1 MNLRRDGGAEGQAAT
16 VTARMRAAQLDALY
30 RAARIGILME
40 PLVSICLAVLIW
52 PAAAQQQIALWL
64 VAVNCLVGLRFAA
77 IQRDL
82 RDGGAETE
90 PEQRALPILM
100 IIAVSGVIWGLAPL
114 VLAPAAASID
124 MAKVLFATA
133 AIGVAGTVMMS
144 CHLTSALVWLGVT
157 SAALTGGL
165 VIAGRVD
172 LPLMLAIL
180 ASAAVLAVGAHYL
193 ARLLDDGLRL
203 RIELADAVQAAQA
216 ANIAKSDFLANTSH
230 ELRTPLNA
238 IIGFSEILMNDRPRT
253 DAQIDEQMEF
263 ARLINESGV
272 HLLDIVNDILDLSK
286 IEAGAYN
293 LDESVFTL
301 ESIVRAT
308 TNLMRGQADKAG
320 LKLVNMLAPD
330 LPALRGD
337 QRAMKQ
343 VLLNLLSN
351 AVKFTPIGGSV
362 TVEAR
367 IAEEGGL
374 TIAVVDTGIGIAPED
389 INRAMEAFGQ
399 VDSALNRR
407 YAGTGLGLPLV
418 RSLIEMHGGRFQ
430 LISRVNEGTRA
441 EISWPAARVVGSGR
455 RGGPHSGISDP
466 GIGERSAGGRLGG
479 GGRSV
484 EGPGGDGRRPGQGGM
499 PTGPSTVMG

>member
-1 MNLRRDGGAEGQAAT
+1 MFPEVPPLRRRRFRSAAEGGA
-16 VTARMRAAQLDALY
+16 
-30 RAARIGILME
+30 
-40 PLVSICLAVLIW
+40 
-52 PAAAQQQIALWL
+52 
-64 VAVNCLVGLRFAA
+64 
-77 IQRDL
+77 DL
-82 RDGGAETE
+82 
-90 PEQRALPILM
+90 
-100 IIAVSGVIWGLAPL
+100 
-114 VLAPAAASID
+114 
-124 MAKVLFATA
+124 
-133 AIGVAGTVMMS
+133 
-144 CHLTSALVWLGVT
+144 
-157 SAALTGGL
+157 
-165 VIAGRVD
+165 
-172 LPLMLAIL
+172 
-180 ASAAVLAVGAHYL
+180 
-193 ARLLDDGLRL
+193 
-203 RIELADAVQAAQA
+203 
-216 ANIAKSDFLANTSH
+216 
-230 ELRTPLNA
+230 
-238 IIGFSEILMNDRPRT
+238 
-253 DAQIDEQMEF
+253 
-263 ARLINESGV
+263 
-272 HLLDIVNDILDLSK
+272 
-286 IEAGAYN
+286 
-293 LDESVFTL
+293 
-301 ESIVRAT
+301 
-308 TNLMRGQADKAG
+308 GQADKAG

-441 EISWPAARVVGSGR
+441 EIAWPAARVVGSGR

-466 GIGERSAGGRLGG
+466 GIGERGAGGRLGG

>member
-1 MNLRRDGGAEGQAAT
+1 MELQTERPGEKASVT
-16 VTARMRAAQLDALY
+16 VAARMGAAQLDSLY
-30 RAARIGILME
+30 QAARIGILIE

-77 IQRDL
+77 IQRDV
-82 RDGGAETE
+82 RDVGPGGDTDS
-90 PEQRALPILM
+90 RALPIMM

-114 VLAPAAASID
+114 VLPTNAASID
-124 MAKVLFATA
+124 MAKVLCATA

-144 CHLTSALVWLGVT
+144 CHLTAALIWLGVT
-157 SAALTGGL
+157 SGALLTGLLVAGRLDLQLALTIL
-165 VIAGRVD
+165 V
-172 LPLMLAIL
+172 
-180 ASAAVLAVGAHYL
+180 ASGALAVGARHL
-193 ARLLDDGLRL
+193 SRLLDDGLRL
-203 RIELADAVQAAQA
+203 RFELADAVKAAQA

-238 IIGFSEILMNDRPRT
+238 IIGFSEILMNDRPRG
-253 DAQIDEQMEF
+253 DAQIEEQMEF

-301 ESIVRAT
+301 DSVVRTT

-320 LKLVNMLAPD
+320 LRLVSDLAPD
-330 LPALRGD
+330 LPAIRGD

-343 VLLNLLSN
+343 ILLNLLSN

-362 TVEAR
+362 TVQAGA
-367 IAEEGGL
+367 AEEGGL
-374 TIAVVDTGIGIAPED
+374 LIAVVDTGIGIAPED
-389 INRAMEAFGQ
+389 ITRAMEAFGQ

-430 LISRVNEGTRA
+430 LVSRVNEGTRA
-441 EISWPAARVVGSGR
+441 EILWPPARVVGSGR
-455 RGGPHSGISDP
+455 RGGPHSGVQDL
-466 GIGERSAGGRLGG
+466 GGGRLGG
-479 GGRSV
+479 GRS
-484 EGPGGDGRRPGQGGM
+484 GDGRRPTGSL
-499 PTGPSTVMG
+499 PTGPSAVMG